1 MVDRVVAFATEIP
14 HVLGAILSML
24 MSGKRRAA

>member
-1 MVDRVVAFATEIP
+1 MVDRVVPRNEIP
-14 HVLGAILSML
+14 GVLGAVLSML